1 MLLNDWEESVSHPN
15 MDPTDPLPHNTTR
28 IDSASR
34 RRLHDLQPRLVA
46 KMAKKGL
53 SQQQCVSLGNTASP
67 GHAHIIK
74 QVIIQGPTNTLSLIT
89 MYSIHGHG

>member
-15 MDPTDPLPHNTTR
+15 MDQTGPLPHNTVS
-28 IDSASR
+28 IDSASGYR
-34 RRLHDLQPRLVA
+34 VRGLQPRLVA

-67 GHAHIIK
+67 GHAHITNG
-74 QVIIQGPTNTLSLIT
+74 VII
-89 MYSIHGHG
+89 